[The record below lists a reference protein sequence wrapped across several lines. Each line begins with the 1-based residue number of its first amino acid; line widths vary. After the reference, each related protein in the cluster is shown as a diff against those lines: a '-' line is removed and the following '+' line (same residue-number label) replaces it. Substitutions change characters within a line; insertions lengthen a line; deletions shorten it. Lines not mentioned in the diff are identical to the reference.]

1 MHKMQS
7 GTGRKTYNKPENT
20 SDYASQKNG
29 NYQSNKYTMIVRGRR
44 KFQNHFAPI
53 SNMTYQMIKVYKT
66 CNHHSKSVILH
77 IIHVLSYYYK
87 DTFLSKMCNFYM

>member
-53 SNMTYQMIKVYKT
+53 SNITYQMIKVYKT
-66 CNHHSKSVILH
+66 CNHQFKICDFTYDDYTCTTKVQR
-77 IIHVLSYYYK
+77 
-87 DTFLSKMCNFYM
+87 